1 MMNTRRSGVIVNCG
15 SKLNEKCLPG
25 LRVGQGRGPRLLGEN
40 VLRVLAEISTRAG
53 AALPLGGGPEL
64 ELAGAARSVSDPHLG
79 LVPAWGRGRLGR
91 KQSLSGTPTKAGQT
105 LKPVACESAPSVD
118 IPPLSGCLGL

>member
-1 MMNTRRSGVIVNCG
+1 MINTRRSGVIVNCG
-15 SKLNEKCLPG
+15 SKLNDKSLPG
-25 LRVGQGRGPRLLGEN
+25 LRVGQGRGPRLFGEN

-53 AALPLGGGPEL
+53 AAL
-64 ELAGAARSVSDPHLG
+64 AGAARSVSDPHPG

-105 LKPVACESAPSVD
+105 LKPVACASAPSVD
-118 IPPLSGCLGL
+118 TPPLSGCLGV